1 MLAASCGG
9 LSGRKRKR
17 FCSFAVRAG
26 RMLAVYLSRANCGA
40 HRRKGLVMTSVA
52 SSSSRVVTESPVVV
66 ALDYNNRDSA
76 LAFVDLIDPRDCRLK
91 VGKEMFTL
99 FGPQIVRDLQ
109 QRGFDV
115 FLDLKFHDIPN
126 TTAHA
131 VAAAADLGVW
141 MVNVHAS
148 GGARMMTAA
157 REALIPFGKDAPLLI
172 AVTVL
177 TSMEASD
184 LLDLGVTLS
193 PAEHAERL
201 ARLTQNCGLDGVVCS
216 AQEAVRFKS
225 ALGHN
230 FKLVTPGI
238 RPQGSDAGD
247 QRRIMTP
254 EEAQAAGVDYMVIG
268 RPVTQSADPALTLKA
283 INASLGKVT
292 G

>member
-1 MLAASCGG
+1 
-9 LSGRKRKR
+9 
-17 FCSFAVRAG
+17 
-26 RMLAVYLSRANCGA
+26 
-40 HRRKGLVMTSVA
+40 MTFTA
-52 SSSSRVVTESPVVV
+52 SSSSCAITESPVVV
-66 ALDYNNRDSA
+66 ALDYHERDKA
-76 LAFVDLIDPRDCRLK
+76 LAFVDKIDPRDCRLK

-99 FGPQIVRDLQ
+99 FGPQLVRDLQ

-126 TTAHA
+126 TTARA

-148 GGARMMTAA
+148 GGARMMGAA
-157 REALIPFGKDAPLLI
+157 RDALAPFGKDAPLLI

-184 LLDLGVTLS
+184 LHDLGVTLS

-201 ARLTQNCGLDGVVCS
+201 ARLTQQCGLDGVVCS
-216 AQEAVRFKS
+216 AQEAVRFKQAFGAS
-225 ALGHN
+225 

-238 RPQGSDAGD
+238 RPAGSEAGD

-254 EEAQAAGVDYMVIG
+254 EQALSAGVDYMVIG
-268 RPVTQSADPALTLKA
+268 RPVTQSVDPAQTLKD
-283 INASLGKVT
+283 INASLKREA
-292 G
+292 

>member
-1 MLAASCGG
+1 MTSTA
-9 LSGRKRKR
+9 LST
-17 FCSFAVRAG
+17 
-26 RMLAVYLSRANCGA
+26 SRA
-40 HRRKGLVMTSVA
+40 
-52 SSSSRVVTESPVVV
+52 VTDSPVVV
-66 ALDYNNRDSA
+66 ALDYANRDSA
-76 LAFVDLIDPRDCRLK
+76 LAFVDRIDPRDCRLK

-99 FGPQIVRDLQ
+99 FGPQFVRELQ
-109 QRGFDV
+109 QRGFDI

-126 TTAHA
+126 TAAHA
-131 VAAAADLGVW
+131 VKAAADLGIW

-157 REALIPFGKDAPLLI
+157 KEALLPFGADAPLLI

-184 LLDLGVTLS
+184 LQDIGITAT

-201 ARLTQNCGLDGVVCS
+201 ARLTQQCGLDGVVCS

-225 ALGHN
+225 ELGQA

-254 EEAQAAGVDYMVIG
+254 EQALQAGVDYMVIG
-268 RPVTQSADPALTLKA
+268 RPVTQSAEPAQTLKA
-283 INASLGKVT
+283 INSSLGK
-292 G
+292 GRA

>member
-1 MLAASCGG
+1 MTSTAS
-9 LSGRKRKR
+9 SI
-17 FCSFAVRAG
+17 
-26 RMLAVYLSRANCGA
+26 SRA
-40 HRRKGLVMTSVA
+40 LTS
-52 SSSSRVVTESPVVV
+52 SPVVV
-66 ALDYNNRDSA
+66 ALDYDNRDKA
-76 LAFVDLIDPRDCRLK
+76 LAFVDRIDPRDCRLK

-99 FGPQIVRDLQ
+99 FGPQLVRDLQ

-126 TTAHA
+126 TAAHA
-131 VAAAADLGVW
+131 VKAAADLGVW

-157 REALIPFGKDAPLLI
+157 KEALLSFGNDAPLLI

-184 LLDLGVTLS
+184 LQGLGINAT

-201 ARLTQNCGLDGVVCS
+201 AGLTQQCGLDGVVCS
-216 AQEAVRFKS
+216 AQEAVRFKT
-225 ALGHN
+225 AFGKD

-238 RPQGSDAGD
+238 RPQGSDVGD

-254 EEAQAAGVDYMVIG
+254 EQALAAGVDYMVIG
-268 RPVTQSADPALTLKA
+268 RPVTQSADPAQTLRD
-283 INASLGKVT
+283 INASLSLGV
-292 G
+292 